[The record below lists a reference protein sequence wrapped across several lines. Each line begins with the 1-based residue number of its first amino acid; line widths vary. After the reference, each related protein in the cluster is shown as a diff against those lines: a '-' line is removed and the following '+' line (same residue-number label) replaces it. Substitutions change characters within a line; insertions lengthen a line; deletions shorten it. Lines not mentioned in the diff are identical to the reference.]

1 MASQHTSPSPLLL
14 THTLH
19 AADSTYN
26 WCGAYGWWT
35 GGHVHNGNMAADERM
50 SAVKLTTIDMQLNTQ
65 RFIENKMLIKK
76 QERLN

>member
-1 MASQHTSPSPLLL
+1 M
-14 THTLH
+14 
-19 AADSTYN
+19 
-26 WCGAYGWWT
+26 
-35 GGHVHNGNMAADERM
+35 HNGNMAADERM

>member
-19 AADSTYN
+19 ATDSTYN
-26 WCGAYGWWT
+26 WQGAYGWWT
-35 GGHVHNGNMAADERM
+35 AGHVHSGNTAADGCM
-50 SAVKLTTIDMQLNTQ
+50 SVVKLTTFDMQLNTQ

-76 QERLN
+76 QGMLN